1 MKKRNFNFKRF
12 LRAAGI
18 VALSVALSMGGMT
31 IVNKINDRQ
40 LNPDNLLKYEYYG
53 EGNGKGLTTEWEKGS
68 LKATW
73 NDNGSFVLT
82 GQYKDPDK
90 ADTDF
95 HEYNFAN
102 VTLAAGE
109 YTFSHGNKNAA
120 EDSYHLHIT
129 STGTKPIDQVA
140 CDEAVTFK
148 LDETAIVS
156 FSFRVKNNKH
166 ILWAK
171 FEPVLVKGKTAGE
184 FYAK

>member
-18 VALSVALSMGGMT
+18 VALSVALSMCGMSL
-31 IVNKINDRQ
+31 VNKYNDRQ

-73 NDNGSFVLT
+73 NENGSFALT
-82 GQYKDPDK
+82 GKYKDPDK

-120 EDSYHLHIT
+120 EDSYYLHIT
-129 STGTKPIDQVA
+129 STGAKPIDLAA
-140 CDEAVTFK
+140 CDKEVTFN
-148 LDETAIVS
+148 LEETAIVS
-156 FSFRVKNNKH
+156 FSFKVKNNKH
-166 ILWAK
+166 IIYAK
-171 FEPVLVKGKTAGE
+171 FEPVLVKGKTAGA
-184 FYAK
+184 FYAD

>member
-18 VALSVALSMGGMT
+18 VALSVALSMCGMSL
-31 IVNKINDRQ
+31 VNKYNDRQ

-129 STGTKPIDQVA
+129 STGSNFAQSICLLFFTLKLKLTI
-140 CDEAVTFK
+140 AVSSSLK
-148 LDETAIVS
+148 VTAS
-156 FSFRVKNNKH
+156 SQ
-166 ILWAK
+166 A
-171 FEPVLVKGKTAGE
+171 T
-184 FYAK
+184 